1 MDREMDASFTNTRES
16 LERANRVPDS
26 HWYGLTRAQKIRSIE
41 LEGFVVI
48 PDLLS
53 EELMEEIRRETSRV
67 TTRPTDYSDHQRS
80 RPNLQWTDS
89 PRATSV
95 IALPATVEFLEEL
108 LGDELICT
116 SCTYTESRP
125 GHPGIAIHTD
135 SQPYGS
141 KIFGVQASSPC
152 LVRVL
157 YYLDDL
163 TPECSPFKVIPR
175 SHLSLHRDA
184 NPYNRYL
191 SHDDELM
198 VTCRAGSAA
207 IINQKV
213 FHANFP
219 NYSDRTRRMLAIAY
233 RPTWAGP
240 IEDVPERDPENV
252 AGLPQAVQ
260 KYFRSLNTRNID
272 FDLPNRPD
280 NMARHAAGI
289 SPGRWS

>member
-108 LGDELICT
+108 FGDELICT
-116 SCTYTESRP
+116 SCTYAESRP

-141 KIFGVQASSPC
+141 NDIRCPGQLALSGPRP
-152 LVRVL
+152 LL
-157 YYLDDL
+157 
-163 TPECSPFKVIPR
+163 PGR
-175 SHLSLHRDA
+175 SHSGVLPVQGDSALPPVDA
-184 NPYNRYL
+184 PRCQPL
-191 SHDDELM
+191 QPLP
-198 VTCRAGSAA
+198 
-207 IINQKV
+207 
-213 FHANFP
+213 FP
-219 NYSDRTRRMLAIAY
+219 RR
-233 RPTWAGP
+233 
-240 IEDVPERDPENV
+240 
-252 AGLPQAVQ
+252 
-260 KYFRSLNTRNID
+260 
-272 FDLPNRPD
+272 
-280 NMARHAAGI
+280 
-289 SPGRWS
+289 